1 MIFPQNFAEPDPE
14 QEFKG
19 SDKIDTKI
27 TTFSGTL
34 KKLLKL
40 VLFFER
46 DWGAIW
52 KIQKEENRE
61 SNEHLKSWYPGYS
74 ILQNFLVR

>member
-1 MIFPQNFAEPDPE
+1 MQSKVQVCQNVKTEAELCKSSSMFDDFPQNFAEPDPE

-40 VLFFER
+40 VLSFER
-46 DWGAIW
+46 D
-52 KIQKEENRE
+52 
-61 SNEHLKSWYPGYS
+61 
-74 ILQNFLVR
+74 

>member
-27 TTFSGTL
+27 STFSGTL

-40 VLFFER
+40 VLSFER
-46 DWGAIW
+46 D
-52 KIQKEENRE
+52 
-61 SNEHLKSWYPGYS
+61 
-74 ILQNFLVR
+74 